1 MKKICTLF
9 MLGGVAI
16 AANAQQING
25 SFNSDWHYCTP
36 WDSKGNTTSVGSEPE
51 GWHVSNVN
59 VASPLSPV
67 TIADA
72 VDSKEGEGWAVKLTN
87 KSTAGNA
94 VPAYLTLGTPFAT
107 AQVNFPAKVVDSD
120 GGTFGGNSFTY
131 RPDAL
136 SFDYK
141 RDNSHGAENA
151 TVVAYLWNGTWTQS
165 DVPGNTAIWTSTTKV
180 DMVNRDR
187 NILGIDTSTGGN
199 ITSTEGATCVA
210 KLQEAISESTGDE
223 WQSKTIDFVYADKK
237 ANVEN
242 INVIFS
248 ASDYFG
254 DRNNIVVNN
263 TLTIDNVRLVYYHSL
278 NSLQTTDT
286 DGNPIA
292 FNEEFAADKYNYTVD
307 AAYDDFGT
315 EVSYDVKGVG
325 ATVETYYDEDTQEYT
340 ITVKGNDYD
349 AETNPD
355 ALTTY
360 TIKYKKA
367 APQLQSL
374 VVAGREFISA
384 GNTSTDFT
392 ATGRYYDDDFSYKL
406 LAEGA
411 TVETNYDE
419 ATSKLTVTLNDE
431 NAISNT
437 VYTITF
443 EGNQKEAVY
452 QIPNSDFDKWND
464 TTLAEG
470 WNSFNTA
477 TGLLAAFASMSPMPE
492 KIEGA
497 EGYGVRLTSKDLYIA
512 YANGNMTTGH
522 INMGSTN
529 PADATNFNFTDRT
542 DVDGNLP
549 FAGMPDAFEVF
560 ARFTPGTA
568 KEEGTALNGR
578 VQLILH
584 GEAAY
589 HDPEVESLVETSKIA
604 SASVIIP
611 ATEEWTKFTGE
622 FNYTGNTSATMYLL
636 ASATTN
642 PLPGAS
648 KDDVL
653 DLDNLRLIYYNTL
666 TDLRFNGK
674 TVDGFSPEKTE
685 YTIEGVENVDEIANV
700 ECDKKSQF
708 STTTTT
714 VDAENRKVT
723 IVVYGN
729 DSSVNPD
736 NKTVYTI
743 NFPAPIVDG
752 IGSISADEAQSH
764 KVYTLNGVRVSG
776 KPTAGVY
783 VVDGKKVVIK

>member
-1 MKKICTLF
+1 
-9 MLGGVAI
+9 
-16 AANAQQING
+16 
-25 SFNSDWHYCTP
+25 
-36 WDSKGNTTSVGSEPE
+36 
-51 GWHVSNVN
+51 
-59 VASPLSPV
+59 
-67 TIADA
+67 
-72 VDSKEGEGWAVKLTN
+72 
-87 KSTAGNA
+87 
-94 VPAYLTLGTPFAT
+94 
-107 AQVNFPAKVVDSD
+107 
-120 GGTFGGNSFTY
+120 
-131 RPDAL
+131 
-136 SFDYK
+136 
-141 RDNSHGAENA
+141 
-151 TVVAYLWNGTWTQS
+151 
-165 DVPGNTAIWTSTTKV
+165 
-180 DMVNRDR
+180 
-187 NILGIDTSTGGN
+187 
-199 ITSTEGATCVA
+199 
-210 KLQEAISESTGDE
+210 
-223 WQSKTIDFVYADKK
+223 
-237 ANVEN
+237 
-242 INVIFS
+242 
-248 ASDYFG
+248 
-254 DRNNIVVNN
+254 
-263 TLTIDNVRLVYYHSL
+263 
-278 NSLQTTDT
+278 
-286 DGNPIA
+286 
-292 FNEEFAADKYNYTVD
+292 
-307 AAYDDFGT
+307 
-315 EVSYDVKGVG
+315 
-325 ATVETYYDEDTQEYT
+325 
-340 ITVKGNDYD
+340 
-349 AETNPD
+349 
-355 ALTTY
+355 
-360 TIKYKKA
+360 
-367 APQLQSL
+367 
-374 VVAGREFISA
+374 
-384 GNTSTDFT
+384 
-392 ATGRYYDDDFSYKL
+392 
-406 LAEGA
+406 
-411 TVETNYDE
+411 
-419 ATSKLTVTLNDE
+419 
-431 NAISNT
+431 
-437 VYTITF
+437 
-443 EGNQKEAVY
+443 
-452 QIPNSDFDKWND
+452 
-464 TTLAEG
+464 
-470 WNSFNTA
+470 
-477 TGLLAAFASMSPMPE
+477 
-492 KIEGA
+492 
-497 EGYGVRLTSKDLYIA
+497 
-512 YANGNMTTGH
+512 
-522 INMGSTN
+522 MGSTN

-642 PLPGAS
+642 PVPGAS

-752 IGSISADEAQSH
+752 IGSISADEAQNH